1 MVLVGGIIDL
11 KVTIPQQLRLT
22 SLLRRVENIFYDGPR
37 RPLALREGGG
47 ASFICSIC
55 FTIAIELA
63 TVKGRRTRSN
73 FCTPHVFMFGYVD
86 SWSSK
91 S

>member
-47 ASFICSIC
+47 GQVSFVPYALPLQLS
-55 FTIAIELA
+55 L
-63 TVKGRRTRSN
+63 RR
-73 FCTPHVFMFGYVD
+73 
-86 SWSSK
+86 
-91 S
+91 